1 MMGNIKKIF
10 LVCFLATGLSTQS
23 LALSDQALESIV
35 IEYEKQA
42 NTYIEKYTDP
52 AFLKTI
58 EEPELVRQEQRQSKN
73 ATLLFSF
80 NNPLS
85 TINKSFGIY
94 VYDLLFCSHVC
105 GSWFLEWI
113 LYKQLSAW
121 CATHEKNRTKQLTI
135 IIGYV
140 VASLL
145 VRQMGQSFLLDAPPS
160 QAMLNNE
167 HPSLCGTL
175 AYQFPTI
182 IGYIA
187 TPMAWT
193 TMINSFFKQWSMLP
207 GWTNY
212 MSYKITQNIIIMLV
226 FVWWYERSYEKKQS
240 FIEWMKTK
248 TTAVTTMQCIAD
260 VSVALPAYVKI
271 TRWAYTIGKQ
281 VASIL
286 WPYNPETIS
295 EK

>member
-1 MMGNIKKIF
+1 MG
-10 LVCFLATGLSTQS
+10 LCAQAS
-23 LALSDQALESIV
+23 ALSDQELEAMDAQ
-35 IEYEKQA
+35 YEKQA

-58 EEPELVRQEQRQSKN
+58 EEPELVRQEQQHSKN

-85 TINKSFGIY
+85 NINKSFGIY
-94 VYDLLFCSHVC
+94 VYDLLFCSHAC

-113 LYKQLSAW
+113 LYKQLSAY
-121 CATHEKNRTKQLTI
+121 CETHEKNHTKQLTI

-140 VASLL
+140 VTSLL
-145 VRQMGQSFLLDAPPS
+145 LHQMGQYFLLDVSPS

-167 HPSLCGTL
+167 HPSLCGTI
-175 AYQFPTI
+175 AYQFPTVI
-182 IGYIA
+182 HYIA
-187 TPMAWT
+187 NPMAWT
-193 TMINSFFKQWSMLP
+193 TMVNGFFKQWGMLP
-207 GWTNY
+207 GWTDY

-248 TTAVTTMQCIAD
+248 TTAVTTIQCIAD
-260 VSVALPAYVKI
+260 ISVALPAYVKI
-271 TRWAYTIGKQ
+271 ARWAYTIGKQ
-281 VASIL
+281 VVSIL
-286 WPYNPETIS
+286 WPYNPETIP